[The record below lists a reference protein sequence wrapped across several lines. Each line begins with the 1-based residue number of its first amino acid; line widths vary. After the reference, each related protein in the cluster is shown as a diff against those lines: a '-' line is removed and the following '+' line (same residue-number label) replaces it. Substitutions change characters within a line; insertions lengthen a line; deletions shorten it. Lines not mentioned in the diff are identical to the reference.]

1 MTAWLSARLW
11 AAALGA
17 LAIGLAS
24 PTSSL
29 AQIGS
34 GGGPIDLNGDRT
46 ELLEDQQ
53 IWRWIG
59 NVDVRQGDARLL
71 ADTMDIH
78 YAAGDDGRPADILR
92 IVALGSVSYI
102 TADEIARADRG
113 VYEADS
119 GVIRLSGN
127 LSVLRGDDVLV
138 GGSLTYNPSTG
149 RSTITAP
156 PSGGEASSGRVR
168 AVFGQ
173 PPQSDADDQ
182 DR

>member
-1 MTAWLSARLW
+1 MTAWLSARLQ
-11 AAALGA
+11 AAIVSAFAISA
-17 LAIGLAS
+17 LA
-24 PTSSL
+24 PTAGL

-102 TADEIARADRG
+102 TAEEIARADRG
-113 VYEADS
+113 VYDADS
-119 GVIRLSGN
+119 GVIKLSGN

-149 RSTITAP
+149 RSVITAP
-156 PSGGEASSGRVR
+156 PAGGDAAGGRVR

-173 PPQSDADDQ
+173 PTTTDDDDQ
-182 DR
+182 